1 MSSTK
6 SQAKSK
12 AKRQPAPDRL
22 AGTAAQGV
30 DRLALLAEALRA
42 HPETPVTP
50 RTAKLLA
57 AGVAKMAQKVVE
69 EAAEV
74 AIDAV
79 RAEREAVV
87 RESADLL
94 YNLTVLLTELGIHPS
109 EVWQEMDR
117 RREAYGIAEK
127 LPKPACDGA
136 ERASLSSG
144 SAPLPENE
152 RPS

>member
-1 MSSTK
+1 MSSSK

-12 AKRQPAPDRL
+12 TKRQPAPDTL
-22 AGTAAQGV
+22 ARAAAQGT

-127 LPKPACDGA
+127 LPKPVCDGLQSA
-136 ERASLSSG
+136 PLSSG
-144 SAPLPENE
+144 STAPPKNE
-152 RPS
+152 PPS